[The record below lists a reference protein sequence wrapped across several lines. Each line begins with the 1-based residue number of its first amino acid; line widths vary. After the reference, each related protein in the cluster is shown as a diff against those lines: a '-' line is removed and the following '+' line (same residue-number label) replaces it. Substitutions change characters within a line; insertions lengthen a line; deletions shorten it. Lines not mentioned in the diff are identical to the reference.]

1 MTAELVHLR
10 TRVDLLAAIPYMLG
24 FHPADNSLVALGFL
38 RQARPSPECVARYD
52 LPHDSADLPDLA
64 ADLCALL
71 HQRNLDV
78 VALVGYGRGEIVTPA
93 IDAVTTS
100 LDAAGIEILDAL
112 RAEDG
117 RYHSYLCHDPSCCP
131 PEGWPYDTTTTAV
144 AAALVARGRSPLPD
158 RATYIAQLNPVAG
171 TDRQKITAATRAV
184 CTKIRQAAVTPPRS
198 WYRQGKQRVREALE
212 HDAELSADQVAWLGA
227 LLTAIYI
234 RDAATALIGPF
245 PEQTHLRLWTQMTR
259 RVDPA
264 FAAAPATMLAITAWR
279 AGENVL
285 AEAAINRA
293 LNTNP
298 DYSLALAIRTALRLD
313 ARETRMSD
321 LASMAD
327 TIDICVERK
336 PEGARPVLPEGW

>member
-10 TRVDLLAAIPYMLG
+10 TPVDLLAAIPYMLG

-38 RQARPSPECVARYD
+38 RRARPSPECVARYD

-93 IDAVTTS
+93 FDAVTTR
-100 LDAAGIEILDAL
+100 LDAAGIEVLDVL
-112 RAEDG
+112 RVEDG

-131 PEGWPYDTTTTAV
+131 PEGRPYDTTTTAV

-158 RATYIAQLNPVAG
+158 RATYIAQLNPVDGA
-171 TDRQKITAATRAV
+171 DRQKITAATRAV
-184 CTKIRQAAVTPPRS
+184 CTEIRQAATPPRS
-198 WYRQGKQRVREALE
+198 WYRQGKQRVHEALE
-212 HDAELSADQVAWLGA
+212 HDAELSPDQVAWLGA

-234 RDAATALIGPF
+234 RDAAMALIGPF
-245 PEQTHLRLWTQMTR
+245 PEQIHLRLWTQMTR

-264 FAAAPATMLAITAWR
+264 FAAAPAAMLAITAWR

-285 AEAAINRA
+285 AEAAVDRA
-293 LNTNP
+293 LSTTP
-298 DYSLALAIRTALRLD
+298 DYSLARLVRTALRLD
-313 ARETRMSD
+313 AHETRTAD

-336 PEGARPVLPEGW
+336 PEGASPVLPEGW